1 MQAASSI
8 YIREDLKTQ
17 LNNLK
22 RNPKE
27 SYNDVIE
34 RLVNRTID
42 DEPLSA
48 DAIKGLE
55 EGLNDIKKG
64 NLISVRSTSDVGGI
78 GFYKI
83 ACVCCQSD
91 QAAGKNAGSAA
102 IGGMAS
108 GGGRTGSGAPAN
120 TPCCHCR
127 PAIGGYVATTDSRGL
142 GNICGR
148 SRGYR
153 R

>member
-34 RLVNRTID
+34 RLVNLAVD

-48 DAIKGLE
+48 EAIRGLE
-55 EGLNDIKKG
+55 ESLEDIKSG
-64 NLISVRSTSDVGGI
+64 NLISEENIRKK
-78 GFYKI
+78 Y
-83 ACVCCQSD
+83 
-91 QAAGKNAGSAA
+91 
-102 IGGMAS
+102 
-108 GGGRTGSGAPAN
+108 GA
-120 TPCCHCR
+120 
-127 PAIGGYVATTDSRGL
+127 
-142 GNICGR
+142 
-148 SRGYR
+148 
-153 R
+153 

>member
-1 MQAASSI
+1 MQAATSI

-34 RLVNRTID
+34 RLVNLSID

-55 EGLNDIKKG
+55 EGLRDIKKG
-64 NLISVRSTSDVGGI
+64 KLISEE
-78 GFYKI
+78 
-83 ACVCCQSD
+83 
-91 QAAGKNAGSAA
+91 A
-102 IGGMAS
+102 IKQKYG
-108 GGGRTGSGAPAN
+108 
-120 TPCCHCR
+120 
-127 PAIGGYVATTDSRGL
+127 VE
-142 GNICGR
+142 
-148 SRGYR
+148 
-153 R
+153 

>member
-34 RLVNRTID
+34 RLVNLTID

-48 DAIKGLE
+48 EAVKGLE
-55 EGLNDIKKG
+55 ESLDDIKRG
-64 NLISVRSTSDVGGI
+64 NLISEEEIKKKYGVE
-78 GFYKI
+78 
-83 ACVCCQSD
+83 
-91 QAAGKNAGSAA
+91 
-102 IGGMAS
+102 
-108 GGGRTGSGAPAN
+108 
-120 TPCCHCR
+120 
-127 PAIGGYVATTDSRGL
+127 
-142 GNICGR
+142 
-148 SRGYR
+148 
-153 R
+153 

>member
-22 RNPKE
+22 RNSKE

-34 RLVNRTID
+34 RLVNLAVD

-55 EGLNDIKKG
+55 EGLEDIKKG
-64 NLISVRSTSDVGGI
+64 NLIQEEDIRKKYGV
-78 GFYKI
+78 K
-83 ACVCCQSD
+83 
-91 QAAGKNAGSAA
+91 
-102 IGGMAS
+102 
-108 GGGRTGSGAPAN
+108 
-120 TPCCHCR
+120 
-127 PAIGGYVATTDSRGL
+127 
-142 GNICGR
+142 
-148 SRGYR
+148 
-153 R
+153 